1 MLLTPCLL
9 KLPENLN
16 NNSKQM
22 FVDIDYIEAAHFK
35 YLSPSSSQPLLSY
48 KDRYFSLQ
56 PHRPQRILFILPR
69 CNCPQQLH
77 VSLKPQIMKIGA
89 I

>member
-35 YLSPSSSQPLLSY
+35 YRSPRSSQPQLFH
-48 KDRYFSLQ
+48 KDRYFSNNPTDRNECCLSFQ
-56 PHRPQRILFILPR
+56 VAIALPVTKLIR
-69 CNCPQQLH
+69 LAT
-77 VSLKPQIMKIGA
+77 I
-89 I
+89 